1 MDFLSGICT
10 QMHLGWWSYE
20 WCYQQYA
27 RQFHVE
33 VTDSNQVKMQQ
44 VTYLGRMNSRKIYTV
59 GQRKDFKKQQDREKS
74 KASTSPSRRDEI
86 EREEQKNKFMQPF
99 VQSEI
104 EMGIVREEYN
114 NGDKCD
120 ATKKPR
126 KTTVEYRCC
135 SPEKLKS
142 LKPFIIHNGK
152 PSLSDIAAIVKVDE
166 PKTCQYDILIC
177 TPLLCEGQAENY
189 SVGGRSDSLLLNG
202 KEKKGLPPANR
213 KPKKENESIR
223 DTIERTLEGIC
234 LSSNTNE
241 WWAYEFC
248 HGAVIRQY
256 HEGNVFDPDS
266 GITTRQIESEYF
278 LGYYDADT
286 LEGFEDNDER
296 KYVVNVT
303 ESLFDR
309 TTKKKSLTNQRGN
322 GAYFYQEYTNG
333 QICDGNDPDVKS
345 KGGIRRSTTVRFFCG
360 PRYELSNVNEDSTC
374 HYVVDVTIPDL
385 CENAFFRAPDNKKR
399 VLKCLPIDEE

>member
-1 MDFLSGICT
+1 MFEYSELVQHPNLNWSQTFLYMFFT
-10 QMHLGWWSYE
+10 RFLY
-20 WCYQQYA
+20 
-27 RQFHVE
+27 FP
-33 VTDSNQVKMQQ
+33 TD
-44 VTYLGRMNSRKIYTV
+44 
-59 GQRKDFKKQQDREKS
+59 KS
-74 KASTSPSRRDEI
+74 
-86 EREEQKNKFMQPF
+86 
-99 VQSEI
+99 
-104 EMGIVREEYN
+104 
-114 NGDKCD
+114 DKCD
-120 ATKKPR
+120 ATKKPC

-135 SPEKLKS
+135 SPGKLKA
-142 LKPFIIHNGK
+142 LKPSIIHNGK

-286 LEGFEDNDER
+286 LG
-296 KYVVNVT
+296 
-303 ESLFDR
+303 
-309 TTKKKSLTNQRGN
+309 GN

-360 PRYELSNVNEDSTC
+360 PRYELSNVNEDST
-374 HYVVDVTIPDL
+374 
-385 CENAFFRAPDNKKR
+385 
-399 VLKCLPIDEE
+399 